1 MRDGLLRFLPR
12 AILSLLCACV
22 ALPDSAE
29 SSNRSADGPDP
40 LAAKSEQRA
49 TSKTERSVQFE
60 LVGDIVHGLL
70 LPGQRVRLHVVLA
83 REPANN
89 KEEHLVAV
97 FEGAGMARVLVPM
110 TPDHNPGMWEG
121 TAWLELPA
129 LPSTASSAE
138 STSDP
143 RVAAPQV
150 VRIAVVFAR
159 LRGMNIDQFA
169 KRSVYV
175 TVGRGAGV
183 SRPNGAA
190 PRDQA
195 DVQIATTNAFTALDS
210 ELPSGRG
217 ITDEVVVEKDLIAGS
232 PQSGD
237 FQAYW
242 KEIGRR
248 ITQRWGERARSVMRE
263 KPDRTPRVR
272 FRLYP
277 NGVAQTIYLERNS
290 GSQWVDEAGL
300 ESVVDTQPFLP
311 FPASL
316 ADPYVNV
323 YVDFR
328 PAARNR

>member
-1 MRDGLLRFLPR
+1 MRLLPR
-12 AILSLLCACV
+12 AILSLLCVCV
-22 ALPDSAE
+22 ALPDFAE
-29 SSNRSADGPDP
+29 SSNRSADGSDL

-49 TSKTERSVQFE
+49 TRKTERSVQFE
-60 LVGDIVHGLL
+60 LMGDGVHGLL
-70 LPGQRVRLHVVLA
+70 LPGQRVQLHVLLP
-83 REPANN
+83 REPVKNR
-89 KEEHLVAV
+89 EESLVAV

-110 TPDHNPGMWEG
+110 TPDHDPGMWEG

-129 LPSTASSAE
+129 FPSTASSAE
-138 STSDP
+138 SANGV
-143 RVAAPQV
+143 RAAAPQV

-159 LRGMNIDQFA
+159 LRGMSIDQFA
-169 KRSVYV
+169 KRRVYV
-175 TVGRGAGV
+175 TVGRSTGG
-183 SRPNGAA
+183 SRPSGAA

-195 DVQIATTNAFTALDS
+195 NIQITTTNAFTALDS
-210 ELPSGRG
+210 GLPNGRG
-217 ITDEVVVEKDLIAGS
+217 ITDEVIVEKDLVAGS
-232 PQSGD
+232 PHSGD
-237 FQAYW
+237 FQTYW

-277 NGVAQTIYLERNS
+277 NGIPQIIYLERSS
-290 GSQWVDEAGL
+290 GNQWIDEAGL

-328 PAARNR
+328 LEARSK

>member
-1 MRDGLLRFLPR
+1 MRLLPR
-12 AILSLLCACV
+12 AMLSLLCVCA
-22 ALPDSAE
+22 ALPDCAE
-29 SSNRSADGPDP
+29 SSNRSAGGSDL
-40 LAAKSEQRA
+40 LAAKSEPRG
-49 TSKTERSVQFE
+49 TRKTERSVQFE
-60 LVGDIVHGLL
+60 LMGDVAHGLL
-70 LPGQRVRLHVVLA
+70 LPGQRVQLHVLLA

-89 KEEHLVAV
+89 KEERLVAV

-110 TPDHNPGMWEG
+110 TSEHDPGMWEG

-129 LPSTASSAE
+129 MPSTE
-138 STSDP
+138 SPVETTGGL
-143 RVAAPQV
+143 RTAAPQV
-150 VRIAVVFAR
+150 VRIAVAFAR

-169 KRSVYV
+169 KHSVYV
-175 TVGRGAGV
+175 TVGRGAGA

-195 DVQIATTNAFTALDS
+195 DPQVTTTNAFTAMDFG
-210 ELPSGRG
+210 LPSARG
-217 ITDEVVVEKDLIAGS
+217 IRDEGVVETDLVAGS
-232 PQSGD
+232 PHSGD
-237 FQAYW
+237 FQTYW

-263 KPDRTPRVR
+263 KSDKFPRVR

-277 NGVAQTIYLERNS
+277 DGIAQTIYLERSS
-290 GSQWVDEAGL
+290 GNQWVDEAGL

-311 FPASL
+311 LPASL

-328 PAARNR
+328 PKARNR